1 MTLDTPITVPGRNTS
16 SNVQKVMWLLA
27 EINRGCERIDVGG
40 KYGGKKEGSYLGKN
54 PNGVVPTVIHGDIVI
69 WESNTILR
77 YLANVFRLSELY
89 PNDPAERANVERWM
103 DWQLSSFGPANVL
116 LYQSIVRTP
125 IAERN
130 EDVIE
135 QHRARNATHLAIL
148 EQTLSNHRFI
158 AGDKFT
164 LADVSMGALVH
175 RWFKLPVMRPDHPH
189 LRGCYDSMCE
199 RRPFVEHVVKIEF
212 P

>member
-1 MTLDTPITVPGRNTS
+1 MTLDTPITVLGRNTS

-103 DWQLSSFGPANVL
+103 DWQLPGKCPV
-116 LYQSIVRTP
+116 
-125 IAERN
+125 
-130 EDVIE
+130 
-135 QHRARNATHLAIL
+135 
-148 EQTLSNHRFI
+148 
-158 AGDKFT
+158 
-164 LADVSMGALVH
+164 VSEYCSYSDCGT
-175 RWFKLPVMRPDHPH
+175 
-189 LRGCYDSMCE
+189 E
-199 RRPFVEHVVKIEF
+199 RRCHRTAPRSQRDAPRNTRANAF
-212 P
+212 

>member
-1 MTLDTPITVPGRNTS
+1 MTLDTPITVLGRNTS

-40 KYGGKKEGSYLGKN
+40 KYGGKKGGATLATTRTASSRRS
-54 PNGVVPTVIHGDIVI
+54 IHGDIVI

-89 PNDPAERANVERWM
+89 PNGHAERANVERWM

-148 EQTLSNHRFI
+148 EQTPSNHRFI

-164 LADVSMGALVH
+164 LGDVSMGALVH
-175 RWFKLPVMRPDHPH
+175 RWFKLSVMRPDHPH

-212 P
+212 S

>member
-1 MTLDTPITVPGRNTS
+1 MTLDTLITVLGRNTS
-16 SNVQKVMWLLA
+16 SNVHKVMWLLA

-40 KYGGKKEGSYLGKN
+40 KYGGKKGGSYLGKN

-89 PNDPAERANVERWM
+89 PNGHAERANVERWM

-135 QHRARNATHLAIL
+135 QHRARNATHLAIRA
-148 EQTLSNHRFI
+148 NAF
-158 AGDKFT
+158 
-164 LADVSMGALVH
+164 
-175 RWFKLPVMRPDHPH
+175 
-189 LRGCYDSMCE
+189 
-199 RRPFVEHVVKIEF
+199 
-212 P
+212 